1 MQRAAGAA
9 RRLAFTSTTMTAAPP
24 ARLDGRE
31 GLAVLTCPQSVR
43 AINFI
48 ELTVHQEQIARIRDF
63 HHVPY
68 FTMDARMSLTEESAT

>member
-1 MQRAAGAA
+1 MV
-9 RRLAFTSTTMTAAPP
+9 P

-48 ELTVHQEQIARIRDF
+48 ELTVQQEQIARIRDF

-68 FTMDARMSLTEESAT
+68 FTVDARMSLTEESAT